1 MTKLWDPYGVGN
13 RPNPYPMYDR
23 LREVAPV
30 YRSQSGDIVVTGYQ
44 EVKTVLLSHET
55 YRVGNRYEWIQR
67 QVRYLENR
75 EEDLTAIMA
84 AMNSFLVQMNGH
96 PHKSIRSLIMD
107 AWDNKQVDDIIK
119 SNIDMLLTK
128 VDSSFDLVHDFA
140 APLPVMTMAR
150 IMGIPLEDYKFLKNQ
165 TSNLILSLDMYTSFK
180 TLVRINAAAQTLMS
194 YFKDHI
200 TYKTKHPS
208 DDLTSKIIAIGNAR
222 GLDLTTEVLASIC
235 IFLFMAGEETT
246 INLIGTGAFSLMSNR
261 DQLKTL
267 LENDSMFEDA
277 TDEALRFESPVHLA
291 GRIANADTQLAGIE
305 VKKDDTLT
313 LCIGAANR
321 DPRQFPSPHL
331 FDIDRKAKHHLAF
344 GAGIHFCL
352 GSWLA
357 RTQWKI
363 AIKELFN
370 RFQDLRIQSA
380 PEWNPMLS
388 IRGLKSM
395 PVTVNQ

>member
-1 MTKLWDPYGVGN
+1 MKLWDPYGVEN
-13 RPNPYPMYDR
+13 WPNPYPMYDK

-44 EVKTVLLSHET
+44 EVKSVLLDHEV
-55 YRVGNRYEWIQR
+55 YRVGNRYEWIER

-96 PHKSIRSLIMD
+96 PHKTTRALIVD
-107 AWDNKQVDDIIK
+107 AWDNKQVDHIIK
-119 SNIDMLLTK
+119 SNTDELLDK
-128 VDSSFDLVHDFA
+128 VGGRFDLVQDFA
-140 APLPVMTMAR
+140 APLPVMTMAA
-150 IMGIPLEDYKFLKNQ
+150 IMGMPLKDYQFLKNQ
-165 TSNLILSLDMYTSFK
+165 TSNLIFSLDMYTSFK
-180 TLVRINAAAQTLMS
+180 TLVRINEGARELID
-194 YFKDHI
+194 YFNEYISFRRKN
-200 TYKTKHPS
+200 PS
-208 DDLTSKIIAIGNAR
+208 DDLISKII
-222 GLDLTTEVLASIC
+222 GLSRQRSLALTDDEMISMC

-246 INLIGTGAFSLMSNR
+246 INLIGTGAYNLMLNR
-261 DQLKTL
+261 DQLDKL
-267 LENDSMFEDA
+267 RGNDHVLEEA

-291 GRIANADTQLAGIE
+291 GRVANKEAMLAGVE

-321 DPRQFPSPHL
+321 DPRQYSSPSL
-331 FDIDRKAKHHLAF
+331 FDINRKAKNHLAF

-357 RTQWKI
+357 RIQWKM
-363 AIKELFN
+363 AMKELFN
-370 RFQDLRIQSA
+370 RFQNLDIHSE

-388 IRGLKSM
+388 IRGLKSLE
-395 PVTVNQ
+395 VTTTQ